1 MDIDIAIVGHAL
13 EFWKA
18 RRSSI
23 DFPLY
28 SRDDQEWFSVEFRVW
43 RDTWGLVFVFDLSS
57 SVLTDMPLPVDIL
70 SQANDL
76 ALEPLQVKSYIHYA
90 LDIKYRREGNKPSK
104 P

>member
-1 MDIDIAIVGHAL
+1 M
-13 EFWKA
+13 
-18 RRSSI
+18 
-23 DFPLY
+23 
-28 SRDDQEWFSVEFRVW
+28 
-43 RDTWGLVFVFDLSS
+43 FDLSS

-90 LDIKYRREGNKPSK
+90 LDIEYRREGNKPSK